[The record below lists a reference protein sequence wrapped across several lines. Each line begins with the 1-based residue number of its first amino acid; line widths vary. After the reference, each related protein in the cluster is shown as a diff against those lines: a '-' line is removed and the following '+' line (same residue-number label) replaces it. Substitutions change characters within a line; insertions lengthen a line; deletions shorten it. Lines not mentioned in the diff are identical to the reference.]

1 MLYPGDS
8 RIIWESRYICI
19 KRWGR
24 RISTGYYEC
33 GPRLLSSENRRKI
46 EPKEI
51 PGWFIP
57 RLFVV
62 VTQQLEI
69 LVTFLVSIIN

>member
-8 RIIWESRYICI
+8 RIIWESRYKCI

-24 RISTGYYEC
+24 RISTGYHEC

-51 PGWFIP
+51 SGWFIP